1 MRGILPLLEKLNNSK
16 YWQWNGT
23 QEQKKTNNLK
33 KPKLAFPKDFR
44 QNNKSAGNTHKKYKS
59 IPDEYRGQNP
69 QQKLANQIKKYIRV
83 NNFITSFLED
93 RL

>member
-1 MRGILPLLEKLNNSK
+1 MRGIIPLLEKLNNSK

-44 QNNKSAGNTHKKYKS
+44 QNNKSAGNTHKK
-59 IPDEYRGQNP
+59 
-69 QQKLANQIKKYIRV
+69 
-83 NNFITSFLED
+83 
-93 RL
+93 